1 MDRRR
6 FLRIYASLPF
16 KFKKVGCVSEEASL
30 SKDLN
35 IQGVRFFSQKF
46 LPVSTNIKV
55 EIRLHKDKRP
65 LRFVAKTLWIKSRSE
80 NLYEIGAK
88 ITQISKE
95 NVKILSELS
104 RLKSGKASLYF

>member
-1 MDRRR
+1 MERRR
-6 FLRIYASLPF
+6 FLRISASLPF
-16 KFKKVGCVSEEASL
+16 KFKKIGYVSKESSI

-35 IQGVRFFSQKF
+35 IQGVRFLSQKF

-55 EIRLHKDKRP
+55 EIKLHKDKEP
-65 LRFVAKTLWIKSRSE
+65 LRFIAKTLWIKSRSE

-88 ITQISKE
+88 IIQISKD

-104 RLKSGKASLYF
+104 